1 MCVCAVA
8 YQPRNQ
14 RLVGE
19 KEVVGGGTAVGG
31 GSSRY
36 CVYMHIGREASYLLQ
51 GVSSPLVLELSP
63 FSNIPSPKLS
73 NEKPGLRIPWPDRPT
88 NRPTSPP
95 SRPLSLASVHRTVIF
110 GQNRTVSYLNVSLGA
125 PSLPLPSFLP
135 PAVGSHMHAVFQ
147 RRQAFSSYSSTPL
160 DGEMEAVSALP
171 WISSLSLSLLFP
183 FFWEG
188 RGKDRFFFRI
198 CFAER
203 GREREEEG
211 LVIRTGTLLRDIFV
225 GCISN

>member
-1 MCVCAVA
+1 MRGRVPTSKPATSG
-8 YQPRNQ
+8 RE
-14 RLVGE
+14 G
-19 KEVVGGGTAVGG
+19 GGGTAVGG

-125 PSLPLPSFLP
+125 PLP
-135 PAVGSHMHAVFQ
+135 PPSLFPSTGGRKPYARRFSTKAGLLLLLLDSSRWRNGSRFRA
-147 RRQAFSSYSSTPL
+147 SL
-160 DGEMEAVSALP
+160 DFL
-171 WISSLSLSLLFP
+171 SLSLSISLIP
-183 FFWEG
+183 FFLGRKREG
-188 RGKDRFFFRI
+188 
-198 CFAER
+198 
-203 GREREEEG
+203 
-211 LVIRTGTLLRDIFV
+211 
-225 GCISN
+225 